1 MYSCFRCSVTF
12 DSRVFKKSNRI
23 KCPATSWLRK
33 DHTGEKS
40 CSSFVKYFALQG
52 TFHTGTTKGS
62 KREVANVL
70 SISDESEFPF
80 PGSAGSGL
88 HTLPNAPSILPGSLL
103 GYVYNWTEG
112 RNIKSPIE
120 LLTPYLGA

>member
-23 KCPATSWLRK
+23 KCPPMRWLCK
-33 DHTGEKS
+33 DHTGETS
-40 CSSFVKYFALQG
+40 CSSFVKYFALRG
-52 TFHTGTTKGS
+52 TFHAGTTKGG
-62 KREVANVL
+62 KREVGECA
-70 SISDESEFPF
+70 ISDESEFPF

-103 GYVYNWTEG
+103 GYVYTWTEG